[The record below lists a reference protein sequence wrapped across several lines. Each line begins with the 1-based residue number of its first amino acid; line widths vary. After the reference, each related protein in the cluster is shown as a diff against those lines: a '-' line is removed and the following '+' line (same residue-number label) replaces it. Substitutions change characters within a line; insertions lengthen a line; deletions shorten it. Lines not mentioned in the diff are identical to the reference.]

1 MTTVLTPSSNPP
13 QPDPSSEDMTALLE
27 AQRAAHL
34 LEGIP
39 DLETRLDRVDRFA
52 LAILE
57 HAEEIAVALH
67 ADFGMRS
74 EVLSLGTDV
83 SGVIS
88 KVEELR
94 ANLADW
100 LRAREV
106 PGSAESGVPTF
117 IQVRPKG
124 VVGVIGPWNFPVGLI
139 ASPTL
144 EALGA
149 GNRVMIKM
157 SEIPHRTAE
166 VVAKAVA
173 SRMSP
178 EEVVV
183 VRGDAK
189 TAAAFSALRFDH
201 IIFTGSPQVG
211 AYVAKAAGEN
221 LVPVTLELG
230 GKNPVVVGADAD
242 VAFAA
247 QRVSEMR
254 LFNGGQVCLS
264 PDYVF
269 VPRDKVDDFV
279 TAFETNVRSIFPT
292 YAENPGAVSIV
303 NDRNYARVTALIDDA
318 ELKGASVI
326 RMLPADEA
334 AMLPNPA
341 ARRIPV
347 TLILNATEDME
358 ITREEIFGPVIVVW
372 PYDEVSQPVAYVNSR
387 PSPLGAYWF
396 GNDGE
401 DFQEFLDKTTSGGVT
416 RNDLGLHWNVPGTPS
431 GGVGRSGMGAYTG
444 KVGFD
449 TFSHLRTVTTS
460 ELPVSAASRLLPP
473 NVGDENMVMLSGI
486 IEQVRGAIAAR
497 VEREA

>member
-1 MTTVLTPSSNPP
+1 MTTVLTPLPNPP

-34 LEGIP
+34 LEGVP

-57 HAEEIAVALH
+57 HAEEIAVALN

-74 EVLSLGTDV
+74 EALSLGADV
-83 SGVIS
+83 SAVIGE
-88 KVEELR
+88 VEELR

-100 LRAREV
+100 LRDREV
-106 PGSAESGVPTF
+106 PGSAENGVPTF

-139 ASPTL
+139 ASPAL

-183 VRGDAK
+183 VRGDAR
-189 TAAAFSALRFDH
+189 TAAAFSALQFDH

-211 AYVAKAAGEN
+211 AHVAKAAGGN

-254 LFNGGQVCLS
+254 LFNGGQVCQS

-279 TAFETNVRSIFPT
+279 TAFETSVRGVFPT

-334 AMLPNPA
+334 AMLPDPA
-341 ARRIPV
+341 GRRIPV

-358 ITREEIFGPVIVVW
+358 IT
-372 PYDEVSQPVAYVNSR
+372 
-387 PSPLGAYWF
+387 
-396 GNDGE
+396 
-401 DFQEFLDKTTSGGVT
+401 
-416 RNDLGLHWNVPGTPS
+416 
-431 GGVGRSGMGAYTG
+431 
-444 KVGFD
+444 
-449 TFSHLRTVTTS
+449 
-460 ELPVSAASRLLPP
+460 
-473 NVGDENMVMLSGI
+473 
-486 IEQVRGAIAAR
+486 
-497 VEREA
+497 